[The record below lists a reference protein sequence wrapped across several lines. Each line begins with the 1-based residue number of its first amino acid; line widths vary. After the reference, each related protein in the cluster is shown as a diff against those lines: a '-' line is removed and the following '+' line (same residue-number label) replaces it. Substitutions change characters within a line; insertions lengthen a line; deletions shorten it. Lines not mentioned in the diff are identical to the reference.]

1 LNQALDKVHDGFSEM
16 WFFRSWFL
24 CWSGTHRLGETALHV
39 EGLDLSRE
47 AAQQDGLTDGI
58 SHQPLWGLWDVLK
71 PRRERVL

>member
-1 LNQALDKVHDGFSEM
+1 M
-16 WFFRSWFL
+16 
-24 CWSGTHRLGETALHV
+24 THRLSEASVLRTALHV

-71 PRRERVL
+71 QKEGEGFITHHNNRSWTKRRSTEQ